1 MDTEDIWKIIDSYFK
16 ENPQALV
23 THHIESYNDFFKNGI
38 YQIFREKN
46 PIQLSSNYIENLEDY
61 QYTAKLFMGGKDG
74 SRIYFGKPVIY
85 DEDRPHYMYPNEARL
100 RNMTYAMTI
109 HYDIEV
115 EYTKILEEGEL
126 PDMIGGDPSLF
137 EEDETEGGSKFSNY
151 KTQQVLE
158 EAKLKELIEGGQ
170 SGSEQRSAYANRES
184 NEEDNYNKFF
194 ENMNPDS
201 HIEDMS
207 DGNGKGDNT
216 HSRKGIEGGAD
227 KGEGGIK
234 KPDNDFG
241 GIKKPRETNEKRK
254 LKNIAPTELAKIREA
269 TEKSIGEKIFKKGK
283 KRVIQ
288 KHTDIIEKIYLGKF
302 PVMLQS
308 EFCILYGLPRE
319 IRFSMGECRNDIGGY
334 FIIDGKEKSI
344 VPQEKFADNMLYIKK
359 ESDKYLY
366 TANIRSVSEN
376 VAKPIRTLNVA
387 IKEPGGGGFAKT
399 AYSNLNIVVNI
410 PNVRAPVPLFILFRA
425 LGFLSD
431 KEIITMCL
439 LDMEKYAPLVELF
452 RPSVHDAAAIMTQG
466 AALRY
471 IAIMTKGKT
480 THHALE
486 ILTDYLF
493 PHIGETNYIEKAY
506 YLGYIVFR
514 LLKVYTGIE
523 EPTNRDNY
531 KYKRLETTGSL
542 LYDLFREYYTIQLKE
557 THLDF
562 EKRLYFNQSIFGN
575 NLEGLIKEN
584 YRDIFLNRVVDAG
597 FKKAYKGNWG
607 SKPNTKRVGVVQDMN
622 RLSHNT
628 MLSQLRKTNIQLDA
642 TAKVVGPRLLHP
654 SQWGYFDPIDTPD
667 GGNIGLIKNLCIST
681 YVTNGMS
688 REPMILWLQKNVVM
702 RLLVECSPIELASLT
717 RVFIN
722 GFWCGGIDDP
732 ITCIEKVKLYRR
744 NGLIPIYTS
753 ISFDIKQNTILIYT
767 DAGRLSRPI
776 FYRDQDLYQIENS
789 SDGRVGGWAFENPAI
804 AKKISAGDFT
814 WSDLISGFNPKK
826 ESAKFKTNH
835 TQIYEL
841 GDLYDGI
848 ANSSGTEASNPA
860 KQAKFIENKAIIDY
874 IDTSESEDVLIALNP
889 GLIGSRNTHLEI
901 HESFMF
907 GMMCNLIIYPENN
920 PAVRN
925 SFSCGQSKQAVSMY
939 STNYQ
944 VRMDKNAVV
953 LTSGQIPLV
962 KSRYMEYINGE
973 ENPYGTNVIVAIMVY
988 TGYNMEDSILINEAA
1003 LKRGLFQTTYYTT
1016 YETHEKKSDSGDGSQ
1031 PTATVF
1037 SNIENTPNMIGT
1049 KPGYDYS
1056 KLDKYGLIQENM
1068 PVDEKTVLIGMTTQ
1082 GVSGGISHNMDES
1095 VTPKKGQLGHIDKS
1109 FITEGEEGER
1119 IAKVRVRDIRIPNIG
1134 DKMASRAGQKG
1145 TIGLVIPEADMP
1157 FTKDGL
1163 RPDLIVNPHAIPT
1176 RMTIGQLV
1184 EAITGKA
1191 CAAYGAYGDCTAFQT
1206 KESKIGI
1213 YGSMLSK
1220 AGYHSSG
1227 NDILYNG
1234 MTGEQI
1240 ESEIFIGPTY
1250 YMRLKHMVKDKI
1262 NYRALGPRTQLT
1274 RQPVSGRAND
1284 GGLRIGEMERDAV
1297 ISHGMS
1303 DFLNESMME
1312 RGDKYYMA
1320 ICNTTGMIAI
1330 YNPEKNLFM
1339 SPMADGPIKFTGSLA
1354 GDNMNI
1360 ENITKYG
1367 RSFSVVCIP
1376 YSLKLFAQELQ
1387 TMNINMR
1394 FITED
1399 NIDQIGN
1406 MMFSKNIDKLTGFDN
1421 TTPVEYMRL
1430 LNENKREQK
1439 RVKNPNIYDIP
1450 IPLEGE
1456 ETPPFIP
1463 ITPEYVPGSPGY
1475 APGSPGYAPGSPG
1488 YEPYSPGYAPGSP
1501 GYAPGS
1507 PGYAP
1512 GSPGY
1517 APGSPGYAP
1526 GTPGYAP
1533 GSPGYAPGSPGY
1545 APGSPG
1551 YAPGSPGYA
1560 PMQEGSDQ
1568 MKMGGNGGGEE
1579 SYQIG
1584 DQVAYRGGDIKPRKW
1599 SVKHKGD
1606 KFVTIDTEDLE
1617 GLEPE
1622 NAIQVVP
1629 YTHILPYEEN
1639 MMNPDTY
1646 INPNAYNIQNS
1657 MPPPMSYIP
1666 NIPATTPPPATMP
1679 AINIVVGDNNKITQD
1694 EGAPLKK
1701 SGTNDFIG
1709 QIGGGNM
1716 SNSDSDGHSVMDTT
1730 VEKSSKKSDGN
1741 GVIDFTKNN
1750 FLIKK
1755 LG

>member
-23 THHIESYNDFFKNGI
+23 THHIESYNDFFKTGI
-38 YQIFREKN
+38 YQIFKEKN
-46 PIQLSSNYIENLEDY
+46 PIQIASNYIENLEDY

-126 PDMIGGDPSLF
+126 PDMVGGAPF
-137 EEDETEGGSKFSNY
+137 EYDIENPKFSNY

-158 EAKLKELIEGGQ
+158 EEKLRELVEGGD
-170 SGSEQRSAYANRES
+170 GEQRSVYANRQS
-184 NEEDNYNKFF
+184 NTEDNYETFF
-194 ENMNPDS
+194 ENLAQQGN
-201 HIEDMS
+201 IEDFE
-207 DGNGKGDNT
+207 DGAEGPAK
-216 HSRKGIEGGAD
+216 SQSIAGGAK
-227 KGEGGIK
+227 KGKMGDGDRDGDFGGIK
-234 KPDNDFG
+234 KPDGDFG

-269 TEKSIGEKIFKKGK
+269 TEKSMGEKVFKKGQ
-283 KRVIQ
+283 KRLTQ
-288 KHTDIIEKIYLGKF
+288 THTIVIEKIYLGKF
-302 PVMLQS
+302 PIMVQS
-308 EFCILYGLPRE
+308 EFCILYGLPKE

-387 IKEPGGGGFAKT
+387 IKAPGGGGLGKAS
-399 AYSNLNIVVNI
+399 YSNLNIVVNI
-410 PNVRAPVPLFILFRA
+410 PNVRAPVPLFIVFRA

-439 LDMEKYAPLVELF
+439 LDLDKYAHMIDLF
-452 RPSVHDAAAIMTQG
+452 RPSVHDSAAVMTQ
-466 AALRY
+466 ASALRY

-506 YLGYIVFR
+506 YLGHIVFQ
-514 LLKVYTGIE
+514 LLKVYAGIE

-542 LYDLFREYYTIQLKE
+542 LYDLFREYYTNQLKE

-562 EKRLYFNQSIFGN
+562 EKRLYFNQSLFGN
-575 NLEGLIKEN
+575 NLEGLIREN
-584 YRDIFLNRVVDAG
+584 YRDVFLNRVVDAG
-597 FKKAYKGNWG
+597 FKKAFKGNWG
-607 SKPNTKRVGVVQDMN
+607 SKANTKRIGIVQDMN

-642 TAKVVGPRLLHP
+642 TAKVVGPRVLHP

-667 GGNIGLIKNLCIST
+667 GGNIGLIKNLSIST

-688 REPMILWLQKNVVM
+688 REPMILWLQKNVVI
-702 RLLVECSPIELASLT
+702 RLLVECSPIELANMT
-717 RVFIN
+717 KVFVN

-732 ITCIEKVKLYRR
+732 ITCVEKVKLYRR
-744 NGLIPIYTS
+744 NGLIPIHTS

-776 FYRDQDLYQIENS
+776 FYKDQDLYQIEES
-789 SDGRVGGWAFENPAI
+789 SESSEKEGQKPKKGGIWAFENSRI
-804 AKKISAGDFT
+804 RAKIEKGDFT
-814 WSDLISGFNPKK
+814 WSDLISGFNEKK
-826 ESAKFKTNH
+826 TSAGFKTSH
-835 TQIYEL
+835 TKIYEL

-848 ANSSGTEASNPA
+848 AGDSNPA

-874 IDTSESEDVLIALNP
+874 IDTSESEDALIALNP
-889 GLIGSRNTHLEI
+889 GHIGPRNTHLEI

-939 STNYQ
+939 STNHQ

-953 LTSGQIPLV
+953 LNTGQIPLV
-962 KSRYMEYINGE
+962 KTRYMEYINGE
-973 ENPYGTNVIVAIMVY
+973 ENPYGTNAIVAIMIY
-988 TGYNMEDSILINEAA
+988 GGYNMEDSILINEGA
-1003 LKRGLFQTTYYTT
+1003 LKRGLFQTTYYST
-1016 YETHEKKSDSGDGSQ
+1016 YETHEKKSGQEGGTDSPSL
-1031 PTATVF
+1031 TVF
-1037 SNIENTPNMIGT
+1037 SNIENTPNMVGT

-1056 KLDKYGLIQENM
+1056 KLDKFGLIQENLA
-1068 PVDEKTVLIGMTTQ
+1068 VDEKTVLIGMTTADI
-1082 GVSGGISHNMDES
+1082 GTGGMPRNIDES
-1095 VTPKKGQLGHIDKS
+1095 ITPKKGQLGHIDKS
-1109 FITEGEEGER
+1109 FITEGEEGQR

-1163 RPDLIVNPHAIPT
+1163 RPDLIINPHALPT

-1206 KESKIGI
+1206 RGSKLGL
-1213 YGSMLSK
+1213 YGNMLTK

-1227 NDILYNG
+1227 NEVLYNG
-1234 MTGEQI
+1234 MTGEQL

-1297 ISHGMS
+1297 ISHGMT
-1303 DFLNESMME
+1303 DFLTESMME

-1320 ICNTTGMIAI
+1320 ICNTTGLIAI
-1330 YNPEKNLFM
+1330 YNPEKNLFI

-1360 ENITKYG
+1360 ENVTKYG
-1367 RSFSVVCIP
+1367 RSFSVVRIP

-1387 TMNINMR
+1387 TMNIHMR

-1399 NIDQIGN
+1399 NIGQIEN
-1406 MMFSKNIDKLTGFDN
+1406 MMFSKNIDKLTGFEN
-1421 TTPVEYMRL
+1421 TTPSEYTRL
-1430 LNENKREQK
+1430 LNENKQGLKTKFEVAEPEKVNDVELPPPPIPTTVPQYR
-1439 RVKNPNIYDIP
+1439 PYDIAYAEELNDWSP
-1450 IPLEGE
+1450 DYAQKEGS
-1456 ETPPFIP
+1456 
-1463 ITPEYVPGSPGY
+1463 PEYAPKGDDWSPSMIQIENPSPVPASPEQTG
-1475 APGSPGYAPGSPG
+1475 GLSPYDTGNEVDI
-1488 YEPYSPGYAPGSP
+1488 YE
-1501 GYAPGS
+1501 
-1507 PGYAP
+1507 
-1512 GSPGY
+1512 
-1517 APGSPGYAP
+1517 
-1526 GTPGYAP
+1526 
-1533 GSPGYAPGSPGY
+1533 
-1545 APGSPG
+1545 
-1551 YAPGSPGYA
+1551 
-1560 PMQEGSDQ
+1560 
-1568 MKMGGNGGGEE
+1568 
-1579 SYQIG
+1579 IG
-1584 DQVAYRGGDIKPRKW
+1584 DEVAYRGGDIKPRKW
-1599 SVKHKGD
+1599 AVKHKGN
-1606 KFVTIDTEDLE
+1606 KFVTIETADLE

-1629 YTHILPYEEN
+1629 YTHILPYREN
-1639 MMNPDTY
+1639 TMNPATY
-1646 INPNAYNIQNS
+1646 MNPLEPMAQPIQQ
-1657 MPPPMSYIP
+1657 
-1666 NIPATTPPPATMP
+1666 IPAIPAQPVAPQIP
-1679 AINIVVGDNNKITQD
+1679 AINIVVGDNNKISQD
-1694 EGAPLKK
+1694 DMPSQKGGITGGKSSEEGAGAVVSNSIISNDSIGQSGISSSETVGSQKK
-1701 SGTNDFIG
+1701 SVD
-1709 QIGGGNM
+1709 GG
-1716 SNSDSDGHSVMDTT
+1716 
-1730 VEKSSKKSDGN
+1730 
-1741 GVIDFTKNN
+1741 GVIDFSKGN

-1755 LG
+1755 TG

>member
-23 THHIESYNDFFKNGI
+23 THHIESYNDFFKTGI
-38 YQIFREKN
+38 YQIFKEKN
-46 PIQLSSNYIENLEDY
+46 PIQISSNYIENIEDY

-109 HYDIEV
+109 HYDIDV

-126 PDMIGGDPSLF
+126 PDMVGGAPF
-137 EEDETEGGSKFSNY
+137 EDDRENPKFSNY

-158 EAKLKELIEGGQ
+158 EEKLKELIEGGDDKPRSVYTNRQ
-170 SGSEQRSAYANRES
+170 SNT
-184 NEEDNYNKFF
+184 EDNYETFF
-194 ENMNPDS
+194 ENLAQQG
-201 HIEDMS
+201 HIEDFE
-207 DGNGKGDNT
+207 DGAEGPAKSQT
-216 HSRKGIEGGAD
+216 MAGGAKKRQMGD
-227 KGEGGIK
+227 GDGDFGGIK
-234 KPDNDFG
+234 NPDGDFG

-269 TEKSIGEKIFKKGK
+269 TEKSMGEKIFKKGQ
-283 KRVIQ
+283 KRSTQ
-288 KHTDIIEKIYLGKF
+288 THTIVIEKIYLGKF
-302 PVMLQS
+302 PIMVQS
-308 EFCILYGLPRE
+308 EFCILYGLPKE

-359 ESDKYLY
+359 ESDKYLF

-376 VAKPIRTLNVA
+376 VSKPIRTLNVA
-387 IKEPGGGGFAKT
+387 ITAPGGGRGGLSKVSYT
-399 AYSNLNIVVNI
+399 NLNIVVNI

-439 LDMEKYAPLVELF
+439 LDLEKYKPMVELF
-452 RPSVHDAAAIMTQG
+452 RPSVHESASIMTQT

-471 IAIMTKGKT
+471 IAILTKGKT

-486 ILTDYLF
+486 ILVDYLF

-506 YLGYIVFR
+506 YLGDIVFQ
-514 LLKVYTGIE
+514 LLKVYAGIE

-542 LYDLFREYYTIQLKE
+542 LYDLFREYYTKQLKE
-557 THLDF
+557 VHLDF
-562 EKRLYFNQSIFGN
+562 EKRLYFNQSLFAN
-575 NLEGLIKEN
+575 NLEGLIREN
-584 YRDIFLNRVVDAG
+584 FRDVFLNRVVDAG

-607 SKPNTKRVGVVQDMN
+607 STTNTKRIGVVQDMN

-688 REPMILWLQKNVVM
+688 REPMIIWLQKNVVM
-702 RLLVECSPIELASLT
+702 RLIVECTPIELAAMT
-717 RVFIN
+717 KVFVN
-722 GFWCGGIDDP
+722 GFWCGAIDDP
-732 ITCIEKVKLYRR
+732 INCIEKVKLYRR
-744 NGLIPIYTS
+744 NGIIPIHTS
-753 ISFDIKQNTILIYT
+753 ISFNIKNNRILIYT

-776 FYRDQDLYQIENS
+776 FYKDLDLYQIENLS
-789 SDGRVGGWAFENPAI
+789 ESFTEGETPTKRGEWTFNHKSIQD
-804 AKKISAGDFT
+804 KIDKGDFT
-814 WSDLISGFNPKK
+814 WSNLISGFNEKK
-826 ESAKFKTNH
+826 ATAGFKTNH
-835 TQIYEL
+835 TKIYEL
-841 GDLYDGI
+841 DELYDGI
-848 ANSSGTEASNPA
+848 GGDPA

-874 IDTSESEDVLIALNP
+874 IDTSESEDALIALTP
-889 GLIGSRNTHLEI
+889 GHISSRHTHLEI

-939 STNYQ
+939 STNHQ

-953 LTSGQIPLV
+953 LNTGQIPLV
-962 KSRYMEYINGE
+962 KTRYMEYINGE
-973 ENPYGTNVIVAIMVY
+973 ENPYGTNAIVAIMVFG
-988 TGYNMEDSILINEAA
+988 GYNMEDSILINEGA
-1003 LKRGLFQTTYYTT
+1003 LNRGLFQTTYYST
-1016 YETHEKKSDSGDGSQ
+1016 YETHEKKSGSDDTTGTDGPSL
-1031 PTATVF
+1031 TVF
-1037 SNIENTPNMIGT
+1037 SNIENTPNIVGT

-1056 KLDKYGLIQENM
+1056 KLDKFGLIKENFA
-1068 PVDEKTVLIGMTTQ
+1068 VDEKTVLIGITTSNI
-1082 GVSGGISHNMDES
+1082 GSNGIPRNIDES
-1095 VTPKKGQLGHIDKS
+1095 ITPKKGQLGYIDKS

-1163 RPDLIVNPHAIPT
+1163 RPDLIINPHAIPT

-1191 CAAYGAYGDCTAFQT
+1191 CAAYGGFGDCTAFQT
-1206 KESKIGI
+1206 RESKTGL
-1213 YGSMLSK
+1213 YGGMLTK

-1227 NDILYNG
+1227 NEILYNG
-1234 MTGEQI
+1234 MTGEQL
-1240 ESEIFIGPTY
+1240 ETEIFIGPTY

-1297 ISHGMS
+1297 ISHGMT
-1303 DFLNESMME
+1303 DFLTESMME

-1320 ICNTTGMIAI
+1320 ICNTTGLIAI
-1330 YNPEKNLFM
+1330 YNPQKNLFI

-1387 TMNINMR
+1387 TMNIHMR

-1399 NIDQIGN
+1399 NIGQIEN
-1406 MMFSKNIDKLTGFDN
+1406 MMFSKNIDKLTGFEN
-1421 TTPVEYMRL
+1421 TTPIEYTQIMEKNLREL
-1430 LNENKREQK
+1430 KKYKKANPEKVSDDVLPPPPIPTTVPQYRPYDIDADDLNDWSPTGFDNSPPYAPNSISPPEITDNSHIGNNSNEILGGNENT
-1439 RVKNPNIYDIP
+1439 IYD
-1450 IPLEGE
+1450 L
-1456 ETPPFIP
+1456 
-1463 ITPEYVPGSPGY
+1463 
-1475 APGSPGYAPGSPG
+1475 
-1488 YEPYSPGYAPGSP
+1488 
-1501 GYAPGS
+1501 
-1507 PGYAP
+1507 
-1512 GSPGY
+1512 
-1517 APGSPGYAP
+1517 
-1526 GTPGYAP
+1526 
-1533 GSPGYAPGSPGY
+1533 
-1545 APGSPG
+1545 
-1551 YAPGSPGYA
+1551 
-1560 PMQEGSDQ
+1560 
-1568 MKMGGNGGGEE
+1568 
-1579 SYQIG
+1579 G
-1584 DQVAYRGGDIKPRKW
+1584 DQVAYRGHDIKPRKW
-1599 SVKHKGD
+1599 SVKHKGG
-1606 KFVTIDTEDLE
+1606 KFVTIETMDLD

-1639 MMNPDTY
+1639 MMNPTTY
-1646 INPNAYNIQNS
+1646 VNPYEMNIIQ
-1657 MPPPMSYIP
+1657 PIP
-1666 NIPATTPPPATMP
+1666 QIPGIPTQPVAPQLPT
-1679 AINIVVGDNNKITQD
+1679 INIVVGDNNKIDDIPCHPT
-1694 EGAPLKK
+1694 K
-1701 SGTNDFIG
+1701 
-1709 QIGGGNM
+1709 GGSASLQSNTPYM
-1716 SNSDSDGHSVMDTT
+1716 SNNSSVEQTHI
-1730 VEKSSKKSDGN
+1730 SSSIDDNSFQSKPEN
-1741 GVIDFTKNN
+1741 GTIDFSKGN

-1755 LG
+1755 TG